1 MRVYINI
8 FLTLVMP
15 LSIIFTIISII
26 YFSSSFDFDKA
37 MKLGILAGFLSS
49 VAFSFLLSLIIII
62 IRTIRRYQFTSLIKS
77 KEYNKVT
84 IPIQKNPTI
93 YQKKNQTIDYTH
105 LNASEG
111 NTAAIVE
118 TFMLLM
124 DVDLA
129 YEVSLASL
137 EKNEIADTI
146 NENKKKKS
154 IHLRAGNEEIYIK
167 ISSLT
172 RHTSQVLISSNIN
185 KDTIKKII
193 TLLKEK
199 EHSFIQY

>member
-1 MRVYINI
+1 MRIYINI

-26 YFSSSFDFDKA
+26 YFSSSFDFAKA

-93 YQKKNQTIDYTH
+93 YQKKNQTIDYRH